1 MTLRIETVSDGRL
14 VILHLSG
21 RLQAEHLD
29 ELKAHMESAG
39 RREIVLNLDE
49 VKLVDRDAVCF
60 LAACEAKGVF
70 LTQCSLYIRDWI
82 NREKTS

>member
-1 MTLRIETVSDGRL
+1 MTLRIETVSDERL

-29 ELKAHMESAG
+29 ELKAHMEGTG
-39 RREIVLNLDE
+39 RKIVLNLDE

-70 LTQCSLYIRDWI
+70 LTQCSPYIRDWI